1 MASNI
6 DASLPVFG
14 NATTASVRQNFAHAK
29 AEIEALQTGKLNASA
44 QAEIDALETGKLN
57 ATAQAD
63 IDALEV
69 AHVFRLASIHETL
82 EVFQQC
88 ATNDVGQVVQ
98 FNTQLFNNPAD
109 SFEWDILNNEII
121 IKKAGWYNWSLGFHV
136 VRKIATGAV
145 DWTIWTQVKE
155 PPALSFSN
163 FPASSRRLT
172 LLPDEANSKSF
183 KSLSFNVRTPVAN
196 TRIRFMQ
203 ACTDVT
209 KQVGI
214 IAYPA
219 VGNYPSLAG
228 LMLSI
233 HRIGLEA

>member
-6 DASLPVFG
+6 DPSVPVFG

-29 AEIEALQTGKLNASA
+29 SEIEALQ
-44 QAEIDALETGKLN
+44 TGKLN

-69 AHVFRLASIHETL
+69 AHVFRLASVHETVG
-82 EVFQQC
+82 VFQQC
-88 ATNDVGQVVQ
+88 AANDVGQVVQ
-98 FNTQLFNNPAD
+98 FNTELFNNPAD

-121 IKKAGWYNWSLGFHV
+121 IKKAGWYNWNLSFHV

-145 DWTIWTQVKE
+145 DWTLWTQIKE
-155 PPALSFSN
+155 PPAGAFSN
-163 FPASSRRLT
+163 FPASARRLT
-172 LLPDEANSKSF
+172 LQPDEANSKSF
-183 KSLSFNVRTPVAN
+183 QSLSFNVHTPVAN
-196 TRIRFMQ
+196 TRIRFLQ

-214 IAYPA
+214 ITYPAAGAYPS
-219 VGNYPSLAG
+219 VAG

>member
-6 DASLPVFG
+6 NADLPAFG

-29 AEIEALQTGKLNASA
+29 SEIEALQTGKLNAS
-44 QAEIDALETGKLN
+44 
-57 ATAQAD
+57 AQAD

-69 AHVFRLASIHETL
+69 AHVFRLASVHETV

-98 FNTQLFNNPAD
+98 FNTELFNNPAD

-121 IKKAGWYNWSLGFHV
+121 IKKAGWYNWNLSFHV

-145 DWTIWTQVKE
+145 DWTLWTQVKE
-155 PPALSFSN
+155 PPASSFSN

-172 LLPDEANSKSF
+172 LQPDEANSKAF
-183 KSLSFNVRTPVAN
+183 QSLSFNVHTPVAN

-214 IAYPA
+214 ITYPA
-219 VGNYPSLAG
+219 AGGYPSVAG

>member
-6 DASLPVFG
+6 DTSVPVFG

-29 AEIEALQTGKLNASA
+29 SEIEALQ
-44 QAEIDALETGKLN
+44 TGKLN

-69 AHVFRLASIHETL
+69 AHVFRLASIHETV

-121 IKKAGWYNWSLGFHV
+121 IKKAGWYNWNLSFHV

-145 DWTIWTQVKE
+145 DWTLWTQVKE
-155 PPALSFSN
+155 PPAGAFSN

-172 LLPDEANSKSF
+172 LQPDEANSKAF
-183 KSLSFNVRTPVAN
+183 QSLSFNVHTPVAN

-214 IAYPA
+214 ITYPA
-219 VGNYPSLAG
+219 AGVYPSVAG

-233 HRIGLEA
+233 HRIGVEA

>member
-6 DASLPVFG
+6 DTSVPVFG

-29 AEIEALQTGKLNASA
+29 SEIEALQ
-44 QAEIDALETGKLN
+44 TGKLN

-69 AHVFRLASIHETL
+69 AHVFRLASIHETV

-109 SFEWDILNNEII
+109 AFEWDILNNEII
-121 IKKAGWYNWSLGFHV
+121 IKKAGWYNWNLSFHV

-145 DWTIWTQVKE
+145 DWTLWTQVKE
-155 PPALSFSN
+155 PPAGAFSN

-172 LLPDEANSKSF
+172 LQPDEANSKAF
-183 KSLSFNVRTPVAN
+183 QSLSFNVHTPVAN

-214 IAYPA
+214 ITYPA
-219 VGNYPSLAG
+219 AGVYPSVAG

>member
-6 DASLPVFG
+6 DALVPVFG

-29 AEIEALQTGKLNASA
+29 TEIEALQIGKLDASA
-44 QAEIDALETGKLN
+44 QA
-57 ATAQAD
+57 D
-63 IDALEV
+63 INALEV
-69 AHVFRLASIHETL
+69 AHVFRLASIHETV

-88 ATNDVGQVVQ
+88 AANDVGQVVQ

-121 IKKAGWYNWSLGFHV
+121 IKRAGWYNWNLSFHV
-136 VRKIATGAV
+136 VRKIAAGAV
-145 DWTIWTQVKE
+145 DWTLWTQVKE
-155 PPALSFSN
+155 PPAGAFSN

-172 LLPDEANSKSF
+172 LQPDEANSKAF
-183 KSLSFNVRTPVAN
+183 QSLSFNVHTPVEN

-214 IAYPA
+214 ITYPAAGAYPS
-219 VGNYPSLAG
+219 VAG

>member
-6 DASLPVFG
+6 DTSVPVFG

-29 AEIEALQTGKLNASA
+29 AEIESLQ
-44 QAEIDALETGKLN
+44 TGKLN

-69 AHVFRLASIHETL
+69 AHVFRLVSIHETA

-88 ATNDVGQVVQ
+88 AADDVGQVVQ

-121 IKKAGWYNWSLGFHV
+121 IKKAGWYNWNLSFHV

-145 DWTIWTQVKE
+145 DWTLWTQVKE
-155 PPALSFSN
+155 PPAGAFSN

-172 LLPDEANSKSF
+172 LQPNEANSKSF
-183 KSLSFNVRTPVAN
+183 QSLSFNVHTPVAN

-214 IAYPA
+214 ITYPA
-219 VGNYPSLAG
+219 AGVYPSVAG

>member
-6 DASLPVFG
+6 DTSVPVFG

-29 AEIEALQTGKLNASA
+29 AEIEALQTGKLAASA
-44 QAEIDALETGKLN
+44 QDL
-57 ATAQAD
+57 

-69 AHVFRLASIHETL
+69 SHVLRLASINETV

-98 FNTQLFNNPAD
+98 FNAELFNNPGS
-109 SFEWDILNNEII
+109 SFEWDILNNEIV
-121 IKKAGWYNWSLGFHV
+121 IKEAGWYNWNLSFHV
-136 VRKIATGAV
+136 VRKVATGPV

-155 PPALSFSN
+155 PPAGAFSN
-163 FPASSRRLT
+163 YPASARRLT
-172 LLPDEANSKSF
+172 LQPDEANTKSF
-183 KSLSFNVRTPVAN
+183 QSLAFNVHTPVAN

-219 VGNYPSLAG
+219 AGAYPSVAG

>member
-6 DASLPVFG
+6 DASVPVFG

-29 AEIEALQTGKLNASA
+29 AEIEALQ
-44 QAEIDALETGKLN
+44 TGKLN

-121 IKKAGWYNWSLGFHV
+121 IKKAGWYNWNLSFHV

-145 DWTIWTQVKE
+145 DWTLWTQVKE
-155 PPALSFSN
+155 PPAGAFSN
-163 FPASSRRLT
+163 YPASARRLT
-172 LLPDEANSKSF
+172 LQPDEANSKSF
-183 KSLSFNVRTPVAN
+183 QSLSFNVHTPVEN
-196 TRIRFMQ
+196 TRVRFMQ

-214 IAYPA
+214 ITYPA
-219 VGNYPSLAG
+219 AGGYPSVPG

>member
-6 DASLPVFG
+6 DTSVPVFG

-29 AEIEALQTGKLNASA
+29 SEIEALQ
-44 QAEIDALETGKLN
+44 TGKLN

-69 AHVFRLASIHETL
+69 AHVFRLASIHETV

-88 ATNDVGQVVQ
+88 ANNNVGQVVQ

-121 IKKAGWYNWSLGFHV
+121 IKKAGWYNWNLSFHV
-136 VRKIATGAV
+136 ARKIATGAV
-145 DWTIWTQVKE
+145 DWTLWTQVKE
-155 PPALSFSN
+155 PPAGAFSN

-172 LLPDEANSKSF
+172 LQPNEANSKAF
-183 KSLSFNVRTPVAN
+183 QSLSFNVHTPVAN

-214 IAYPA
+214 ITYPEVGAYPS
-219 VGNYPSLAG
+219 VAG

>member
-6 DASLPVFG
+6 DTSVPVFG

-29 AEIEALQTGKLNASA
+29 SEIEALQ
-44 QAEIDALETGKLN
+44 TGKLN

-63 IDALEV
+63 IDALGV
-69 AHVFRLASIHETL
+69 AHVFRLASIHETV

-88 ATNDVGQVVQ
+88 ATNDVGRVVQ

-121 IKKAGWYNWSLGFHV
+121 IKKAGWYNWNLSFHV

-155 PPALSFSN
+155 PSAGAFSN

-172 LLPDEANSKSF
+172 LQPDEANSKAF
-183 KSLSFNVRTPVAN
+183 QSLSFNVHTPVAN

-214 IAYPA
+214 ITYPA
-219 VGNYPSLAG
+219 VGAYPSVAG